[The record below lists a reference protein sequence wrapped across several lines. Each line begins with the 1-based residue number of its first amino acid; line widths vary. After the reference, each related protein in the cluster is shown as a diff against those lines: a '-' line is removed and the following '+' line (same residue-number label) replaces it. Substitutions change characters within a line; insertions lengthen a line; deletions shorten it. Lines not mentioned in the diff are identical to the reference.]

1 MSKMNMDQW
10 TADVLAAPAKK
21 ALPVLSFPSIQLMN
35 CTVRDLISD
44 SDMQARGMKLV
55 ADRTNAAA
63 SVSLMD
69 LSVEAECF
77 GAPIHVSDDEVPTCV
92 GPVISTEVDED
103 ERLAQAEALAVP
115 EIGTGRTGL
124 YIEAIEKALKLIED
138 RPVLAGVIGPFSL
151 AGRLV
156 SVTEAMLYCY
166 DEPDMMHTVL
176 EKTTEFITK
185 YILAYKAVGAHGV
198 VIAEP
203 LAGLLSPALAQE
215 FSGDYCKRIV
225 DAVKDEGFAVVYHN
239 CGNTANVTLD
249 SIFSCGANAYHFGN
263 AVKMEEIMEKAPSNI
278 ICMGSV
284 SPAEQFRGGTPESV
298 RAATLDVMEKCC
310 KYPNFVISSGCDIP
324 PLSSWDN
331 IDAFF
336 AAVDEFYH
344 R

>member
-225 DAVKDEGFAVVYHN
+225 VQGGDS
-239 CGNTANVTLD
+239 VTLSGLEAGEYTVSD
-249 SIFSCGANAYHFGN
+249 GEVSQSVTLEAGGSNCMDITVTRSSHGWLTGEAYQKFTFG
-263 AVKMEEIMEKAPSNI
+263 S
-278 ICMGSV
+278 
-284 SPAEQFRGGTPESV
+284 
-298 RAATLDVMEKCC
+298 
-310 KYPNFVISSGCDIP
+310 
-324 PLSSWDN
+324 
-331 IDAFF
+331 
-336 AAVDEFYH
+336 
-344 R
+344 

>member
-185 YILAYKAVGAHGV
+185 YILAYKAVGAAVPRSGTGVLRRLLQAHCGRREGRGLCCGVSQLRQHRQRDAGFHFQLRRKRLPLRQRCQNGRNHGKGSLQHHLHGQRQ
-198 VIAEP
+198 P
-203 LAGLLSPALAQE
+203 
-215 FSGDYCKRIV
+215 RR
-225 DAVKDEGFAVVYHN
+225 AVPRRHA
-239 CGNTANVTLD
+239 
-249 SIFSCGANAYHFGN
+249 
-263 AVKMEEIMEKAPSNI
+263 
-278 ICMGSV
+278 
-284 SPAEQFRGGTPESV
+284 
-298 RAATLDVMEKCC
+298 
-310 KYPNFVISSGCDIP
+310 
-324 PLSSWDN
+324 
-331 IDAFF
+331 
-336 AAVDEFYH
+336 
-344 R
+344 